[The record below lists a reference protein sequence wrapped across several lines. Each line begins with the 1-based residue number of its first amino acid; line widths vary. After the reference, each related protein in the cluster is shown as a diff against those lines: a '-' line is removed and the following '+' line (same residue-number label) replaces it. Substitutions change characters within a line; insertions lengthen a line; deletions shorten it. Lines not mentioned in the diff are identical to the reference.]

1 MKHSEESGINFMDKR
16 RTKIVATIG
25 PATDSEEMLEKL
37 ILSGINIARL
47 NMSHADAAAA
57 KRITE
62 LIRKLSDKHNRRI
75 GVLMDL
81 QGPAIRTGELP
92 VSLNLKPGEKIGL
105 TVRGETSEE
114 IKSVDVNYDH
124 LVDDIQVDDIVI
136 VDNGMIHLKVLEK
149 KKNQLVC
156 EVLTEGVL
164 SSRKHINL
172 PGVHIQL
179 PPLTEKDLK
188 DVAAGIDMGVD
199 FFALSFC
206 REANDVKELR
216 GIIEDA
222 GSKIKIVSKLEDQVG
237 LSNLDEIIEA
247 SDGIMVARGDLGIEV
262 PYEELPII
270 QRRIVKHCRRVGKPV
285 IVATHM
291 LESMIEAPSPT
302 RAEVTDVS
310 NAVYEEADCIMLSGE
325 TSVGTYP
332 EKCIEVFDTIA
343 RRTERSGGVG
353 FVQDIKVE
361 DEREILMKAGKQM
374 ADELQAKAII
384 VFTRTGIMARNA
396 AWLRSET
403 PVYAFTDVPELLNQ
417 LTIFWGL
424 DPHLISLSAATPE
437 LNIAAAQATLI
448 QSGVVTTG
456 DWIVIV
462 THLHIQGEYVETVQ
476 MRKIDAT

>member
-1 MKHSEESGINFMDKR
+1 MNKR
-16 RTKIVATIG
+16 RTKIIATIG

-47 NMSHADAAAA
+47 NMSHSKGEDAR
-57 KRITE
+57 RITA
-62 LIRKLSDKHNRRI
+62 LIRKLSEKHNRRI
-75 GVLMDL
+75 GVMMDL

-92 VSLNLKPGEKIGL
+92 VALNLKPGEKIGL

-124 LVDDIQVDDIVI
+124 LVDDIQVGDTVI

-149 KKNQLVC
+149 KHNQLVC
-156 EVLTEGVL
+156 EVLTEGIL

-172 PGVHIQL
+172 PGVHVQL
-179 PPLTEKDLK
+179 PPLTEKDLI
-188 DVAAGIDMGVD
+188 DVQAGIEMGVD

-206 REANDVKELR
+206 REAKDVRELK
-216 GIIEDA
+216 GIIEGA
-222 GSKIKIVSKLEDQVG
+222 GGSQRIISKLEDQVG
-237 LSNLDEIIEA
+237 LSNLDEIIAE

-262 PYEELPII
+262 PYEDLPII
-270 QRRIVKHCRRVGKPV
+270 QRRIVKRCRRAGKPV

-310 NAVYEEADCIMLSGE
+310 NAVYEETDCIMLSGE
-325 TSVGTYP
+325 TSVGAYP
-332 EKCIEVFDTIA
+332 EKCIETFDTIA
-343 RRTERSGGVG
+343 RRTERSGGAG
-353 FVQDIKVE
+353 FVKDIQVD
-361 DEREILMKAGKQM
+361 DEREILMKAGKNM
-374 ADELQAKAII
+374 ADELEAKAII
-384 VFTRTGIMARNA
+384 IFTRTGIMARNA

-417 LTIFWGL
+417 LTIYWGL
-424 DPHLISLSAATPE
+424 QPYLISLSAETPE
-437 LNIAAAQATLI
+437 LNIAAAQSTLI
-448 QSGVVTTG
+448 DSGEVQNG

-462 THLHIQGEYVETVQ
+462 THLHLGGEYVETVQ
-476 MRKIDAT
+476 MRKIDIQAS

>member
-1 MKHSEESGINFMDKR
+1 MDKR
-16 RTKIVATIG
+16 RTKIIATIG

-47 NMSHADAAAA
+47 NMSHSKGDDAR
-57 KRITE
+57 RITD
-62 LIRKLSDKHNRRI
+62 LIRKLSEKHNRRI

-92 VSLNLKPGEKIGL
+92 VALNLKPGEKIGL

-124 LVDDIQVDDIVI
+124 LVEEIQVDDTVI

-179 PPLTEKDLK
+179 PPLTEKDLM
-188 DVAAGIDMGVD
+188 DVQAGIDMGVD

-206 REANDVKELR
+206 REAKDVRELR
-216 GIIEDA
+216 NIIKA
-222 GSKIKIVSKLEDQVG
+222 ASSHQRIVSKLEDQVG
-237 LSNLDEIIEA
+237 LSNLDEIIAE

-270 QRRIVKHCRRVGKPV
+270 QRRIVKQCRRAGKPV

-325 TSVGTYP
+325 TSVGLYP

-343 RRTERSGGVG
+343 LRTERSGGVG
-353 FVQDIKVE
+353 FVREIQVE
-361 DEREILMKAGKQM
+361 DEREVLMKAGKHM

-384 VFTRTGIMARNA
+384 VFTRTGTMARNA

-403 PVYAFTDVPELLNQ
+403 PVYAFTDVPELLDQ

-424 DPHLISLSAATPE
+424 KPYLISLTEETPE
-437 LNIAAAQATLI
+437 LNIASAQTTLI
-448 QSGVVTTG
+448 DSGEIKNG
-456 DWIVIV
+456 DWVVIV
-462 THLHIQGEYVETVQ
+462 THLNLGGEYVETVQ
-476 MRKIDAT
+476 MRKIEID